1 MQFNEYADS
10 AHTQLIAS
18 DVTTLTYGATLP
30 SINGVGFGAGNYSDQ
45 TTGFSEQLTND
56 AAVAAVPEPST
67 WAMMVA
73 GFAGLGFLSYR
84 RTRRNGGLNFRFA

>member
-1 MQFNEYADS
+1 VGIDQNGTYTTSSNVPGIIAAPGLSS
-10 AHTQLIAS
+10 AF
-18 DVTTLTYGATLP
+18 DRG
-30 SINGVGFGAGNYSDQ
+30 G
-45 TTGFSEQLTND
+45 EQLLLTPNG
-56 AAVAAVPEPST
+56 ANVSVQTVAGVPEPST